1 MEKDISN
8 TCRQFQEE
16 SCYCMLHID
25 TLPSAY
31 IKTTGGFLLEK
42 PIKPIAQFIFSN
54 VLSPQP

>member
-1 MEKDISN
+1 MQAVSGAVVL
-8 TCRQFQEE
+8 
-16 SCYCMLHID
+16 LHAAHRH
-25 TLPSAY
+25 SAY